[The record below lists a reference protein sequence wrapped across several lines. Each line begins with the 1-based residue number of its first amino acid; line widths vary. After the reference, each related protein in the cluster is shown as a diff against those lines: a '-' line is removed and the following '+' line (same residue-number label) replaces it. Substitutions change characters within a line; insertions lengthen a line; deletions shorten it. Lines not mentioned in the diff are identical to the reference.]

1 MPRLLE
7 ADAEFLTL
15 NYDTLAPDKQAEA
28 KDWLQR
34 YKQQQADEGEPLFP
48 AEVTRQVEQENNLRR
63 MFEAPDKIDY
73 DPGYTSADPLHDK
86 MQHANMMFLASRD
99 QKEPA
104 EVASRYDFL
113 LNDYARRKL
122 GASEDVDTAK
132 FYALAQKDMQKVKLR
147 EDTQREGMSAALRG
161 EDGVKAL
168 SAWQAK
174 NADRAKDDAG
184 LFMRGYQQALEQD
197 GEMLPIADRLLPLL
211 EAVASKKEGQ
221 VFDQTKAQE
230 LGNMIEQLAGMK
242 KAQRKSVYRSIAA
255 RIEAAGYDQKGFW
268 SQMLG
273 ELDKGLYRMEGTLGT
288 SAGIASDVATAVA
301 GAQTRI
307 PDTFDGSSV
316 SMPVLSDEEQQAL
329 LRQRDYRERIGN
341 VQQEIMQIVSG
352 ELDPV
357 KPVTGWMNET
367 VETGLIKGPGAVA
380 PFMASSALL
389 GPYGAG
395 LVFTA
400 DFAEQNRR
408 ELVQSGL
415 DADQARKVGAMAAP
429 LQAAVESLSN
439 MVQLGGFTK
448 LQTVLAGFTKPI
460 GGGAGL
466 AVRYVQNAVISLATE
481 FTEEQLQDNFIVPAV
496 QEIVG
501 ALAEDVPEVDWSF
514 FKTRAAEST
523 PELLSALAPMALVFG
538 GAMTNTQ
545 VNLSRDMTGNIDAL
559 KALNYSEAQAV
570 EVVSEKTEDARIA
583 KARSL
588 WASRAG
594 DKVTLESGAKNLAE
608 RMRQLS
614 GDAMAQQRELER
626 RGKLPI
632 LRPLGDGL
640 GRILKWLMTIPS
652 DGSAA
657 TFDSH
662 QEADKARWTWTEDQ
676 LGKVHALTR
685 ETLASMEKNLDV
697 GREVAVEFFPDI
709 RTAQDAVNEGASVE
723 QIKNRVEQGKTLGD
737 ISPDTSFEDAQA
749 IDKAT
754 TEADGFLSSL
764 RILGS
769 SKNEF
774 KDGILRTT
782 IKLWEGANI
791 LTLVEEKLEGDAKA
805 IIMEPK
811 GREWMLSRLR
821 NYEQASGDKLFR
833 ELPDEQL
840 KNEDL
845 VEGWS
850 HLGQSYLVGRST
862 FGEPL
867 QKKAMRRFGRLLMRS
882 GLTGAMNAESSFFAA
897 VASRAQKLSELKQAG
912 KLSDDLVSELEKQL
926 GIDSQ
931 VAHDAAATK
940 EADAIASEAVDTSGY
955 SPETPGPNGETF
967 SVQQLAADFEQ
978 KGKFYRVIHGEAAFQ
993 DVVES
998 GFVRTNASAKVDLGS
1013 SLMERLKARPTAFP
1027 SFSKDH
1033 AAMSYAQSNPNHFI
1047 IVTDDSSL
1055 QPSKSGRHSKG
1066 KTYFPTNEQ
1075 GEHLSSLPADKVD
1088 IFRHVGDGIYQLAF
1102 TRGKVT
1108 SEENPGP
1115 NGETFSTRAVPAD
1128 ASKIVQMP
1136 DGAQFVGPTTF
1147 SIRAYH
1153 GTPHKVDRFRT
1164 DKIGTGEGAQAYGWG
1179 LYFAENRGI
1188 GEYYQRALTDN
1199 TLYFKGRPLL
1209 KNGIMVGSLGD
1220 VELDDWF
1227 YHGSESFDPEES
1239 AQSAEADGRPDIA
1252 AKIRSL
1258 IPDITKGEPGNLY
1271 TVELLPDESEFLDW
1285 DKPLSEQSDK
1295 VDQVNR
1301 VMREITG
1308 QDEYFQGVP
1317 ADMPGSWLYHRF
1329 AKSLAQHQGTTEDFS
1344 SRATLN
1350 EARAASEAL
1359 ARAGIPGIKYLDG
1372 NSRNDGDGTRNYVI
1386 FDENLVRI
1394 LEENGKPVE
1403 TFSMAST
1410 SGAAQNAEPSPGGL
1424 SEAVVNVWGRS
1435 LPIKGETYEVVPW
1448 DDVPNSPFKDFL
1460 QKNGL
1465 PVIRAAGSVW
1475 KIPTY
1480 EAGDILFGPHTE
1492 GNRESAQ
1499 RYPLLGA
1506 WRDLSELALVQDQ
1519 EKLAKLMKYAGYS
1532 WDGDLARQR
1541 WQSARPHITQGK
1553 VWAGLN
1559 VKGYVPSRWEQGDS
1573 TYLYI
1578 YGGKI
1583 AKDEIEP
1590 PHVVKTLWL
1599 KKTEFPDEGITYS
1612 GHSSSG
1618 VSGSFY
1624 PRIAFELSNG
1634 VVVSERIRISDHGQV
1649 SDRAPRRYSI
1659 DLRVFGEDLH
1669 RKAFRKIITENE
1681 PRVWDG
1687 INDLVAEE
1695 WEEQKSQSRPLTGNA
1710 GETFSMAST
1719 SGAAQNAEP
1728 SPGGLSEAEV
1738 PILFGEDNRLTN
1750 LNPQGASWSRIKSE
1764 NPGVQPGQSTVSV
1777 YRATIGKTIRRGD
1790 FVALNPKIAREH
1802 LQALKERGDKGA
1814 RVITQ
1819 EVALKDLLMA
1829 NDATEFVFAPE
1840 SSRAATDTFSLRPG
1854 DFAARMEAKFSLF
1867 QAKPELRLAIAQV
1880 AKERAL
1886 RLGAEW
1892 IAKGDVIRSA
1902 KDIGKEARMREA
1914 LAYEARM
1921 NEYLDGLSENARQT
1935 LEFEPS
1941 ALEDDPL
1948 VAAML
1953 DFGKLMSFTTAKKSG
1968 KVEAKS
1974 GDYDGQPWLPPAWFS
1989 KGAGIMPDQMA
2000 QAMFDAGMLPD
2011 AYTGTLWSEL
2021 EKRIE
2026 ATRKDKAA
2034 HREAVQAYK
2043 AAEKYARDAS
2053 RAEADQWAENAKK
2066 QAGSPKAQRD
2076 MLKAALRTLDG
2087 ILAAAPPEVRAR
2099 VGGYVK
2105 LAGLATDEAMLQEIE
2120 RRIDKLNVELEKYLK
2135 KEYRQQIAKFFKKY
2149 APKKDDKGRI
2159 TSNITADAA
2168 EDIGFAFDF
2177 ASLDDANQEKE
2188 MAALEKTLEESE
2200 DSTEIQD
2207 AIGKIAIVQLFY
2219 KLEER
2224 ESSELEAAAMWLKD
2238 VGGGAREAR
2247 KIIDAARAEAVKE
2260 AKNEA
2265 KKDASNGK
2273 LSSLPDAEN
2282 VEADVRSSTF
2292 KRFTN
2297 DVKGFLNSAL
2307 FTFGQQLE
2315 IVFGQDSKIT
2325 TEFHRRAVRAANDST
2340 DIKRDIEA
2348 RRAEFVAKLF
2358 GTKSRIQQ
2366 AGRMGALTVPT
2377 ASGVMI
2383 EAGGKTT
2390 TIDVPAEIV
2399 LRIIEGSANL
2409 KALGFTNKEASTLA
2423 DAWADNEALPAKR
2436 QKRIF
2441 KIERRSDGKN
2451 TELTMS
2457 QDEAIQYFLWSNQKA
2472 SREQMERDGWSKES
2486 FQQLN
2491 AFLSDDAKALAG
2503 FFADEYARLGR
2514 LIEPVY
2520 RRMFHAP
2527 FPRVTNYSPIFRD
2540 ISSADSII
2548 DINQQGHGSGVS
2560 SGFILAR
2567 NKNARSAMRRTSAIS
2582 AFMQH
2587 AESAAHWVSHVEL
2600 VRDLRSV
2607 LIDKEVQNAIRSNGR
2622 TAAANGIKK
2631 RVMQLE
2637 NQGKVGTAGIAELD
2651 SWGSRLIQARAFK
2664 GLSWRISPVI
2674 KQTSA
2679 YFNPLLADVPAW
2691 DYMRGTARL
2700 LRGKLEVSAMWKRP
2714 DIQRRIVM
2722 GFSAEAKIAMD
2733 RLGYT
2738 GSTLLAA
2745 MGKGM
2750 MPMSLVDAGWTTAG
2764 AAIAFDYYRRI
2775 NLKSMDETLAENAA
2789 LDQLEMMIAESAQP
2803 GDAVNRSLIEGIQNP
2818 WLKSLWMFAGE
2829 QRKTLAIEIMALRRL
2844 ATGKSKNKVL
2854 DVQRAVVAHVV
2865 MATTTQL
2872 MAGVLSLLMGDDD
2885 DREREWSVEEWAAA
2899 IAAGPINGLFL
2910 LGDAIDY
2917 AGRRLFGLH
2926 AFEPSTAIGQA
2937 VKTVSSTPG
2946 NLDKV
2951 INGEPEEQRKAF
2963 LRLGEAVGQ
2972 AAALVG
2978 PGNPFTAADVILGNP
2993 LKEAEKILSNAA
3005 D

>member
-1 MPRLLE
+1 MPKILE
-7 ADAEFLTL
+7 SEALALAQNIDTLSDAEKPLALDILKRYQEQQWDNGEPEWPTQARSQEEGDARFRSMFEDLKNVDKAAPSLADAIQYSD
-15 NYDTLAPDKQAEA
+15 NPDADRARVASIAYLSRVYGKP
-28 KDWLQR
+28 
-34 YKQQQADEGEPLFP
+34 ADEIGSSLDLYRNDYT
-48 AEVTRQVEQENNLRR
+48 TRRGQKGTDDLG
-63 MFEAPDKIDY
+63 FYK
-73 DPGYTSADPLHDK
+73 
-86 MQHANMMFLASRD
+86 LAA
-99 QKEPA
+99 A
-104 EVASRYDFL
+104 EVA
-113 LNDYARRKL
+113 AMKRK
-122 GASEDVDTAK
+122 EDTA
-132 FYALAQKDMQKVKLR
+132 L
-147 EDTQREGMSAALRG
+147 EGAKAALRG
-161 EDGVKAL
+161 EDVIASL
-168 SAWQAK
+168 QAWQAK
-174 NADRAKDDAG
+174 NLDRIPDSTEFTKGYLKAKEGAG
-184 LFMRGYQQALEQD
+184 DY
-197 GEMLPIADRLLPLL
+197 LPIADELLKLMESGTGKSTRPFDSAAANRLDEIAGELATMKPR
-211 EAVASKKEGQ
+211 ERKE
-221 VFDQTKAQE
+221 
-230 LGNMIEQLAGMK
+230 
-242 KAQRKSVYRSIAA
+242 VYASIAA
-255 RIEAAGYDQKGFW
+255 RVEAAGYDQKGFW

-273 ELDKGLYRMEGTLGT
+273 QIDQGLFRMSQTVPQGMGSVLGTIGEFVGGEDTVYDREFRDRLAKERGEETTAEMKLRQEKLGEVQSEVAQIISGTVDPVRPTLGWLN
-288 SAGIASDVATAVA
+288 D
-301 GAQTRI
+301 
-307 PDTFDGSSV
+307 
-316 SMPVLSDEEQQAL
+316 
-329 LRQRDYRERIGN
+329 
-341 VQQEIMQIVSG
+341 
-352 ELDPV
+352 
-357 KPVTGWMNET
+357 T
-367 VETGLIKGPGAVA
+367 VETGLIKGPGAVL
-380 PFMASSALL
+380 PFMTASAAL

-408 ELVQSGL
+408 DLVASGL
-415 DADQARKVGAMAAP
+415 DRDDAARIGMMAAP

-439 MVQLGGFTK
+439 AFQLGRFTK

-466 AVRYVQNAVISLATE
+466 AVRYAQNAGISLATE

-501 ALAEDVPEVDWSF
+501 ALTEDVPEVDWSF

-523 PELLSALAPMALVFG
+523 PELLSVLAPMALVFG
-538 GAMTNTQ
+538 GVMTNAQ
-545 VNLSRDMTGNIDAL
+545 ANLSRDMTGNIDAL

-632 LRPLGDGL
+632 LRPMADG
-640 GRILKWLMTIPS
+640 KWLMTIPS

-685 ETLASMEKNLDV
+685 ETLASMEKNLNV

-723 QIKNRVEQGKTLGD
+723 QIKNRVEQGKALGD

-782 IKLWEGANI
+782 IKLWEGSNI

-805 IIMEPK
+805 LIMEPK

-821 NYEQASGDKLFR
+821 SYEQASGDKLFR

-845 VEGWS
+845 VEAWS

-897 VASRAQKLSELKQAG
+897 VASRAQKLGELKQAG
-912 KLSDDLVSELEKQL
+912 KLSGDLVSELEKQL

-931 VAHDAAATK
+931 VSHDAAAAK

-955 SPETPGPNGETF
+955 SPENPGPNGETFSISSKELRVKIEVSPDSTTLGNLGITEGFHANHGGEVVPDFAPRASKQGRKGQYVGFYLGPAINEVSQYGQNVSTFPLNPNTPVKVLRRPGQVERITPEMAAAWRAEGFSVVVGPAIIPSKIEIATLSANVLNTPGPNGETF
-967 SVQQLAADFEQ
+967 SVREMDAEYMAA
-978 KGKFYRVIHGEAAFQ
+978 
-993 DVVES
+993 VES
-998 GFVRTNASAKVDLGS
+998 GDVAKQQAMVDEAAKAAGYLPHADFRDAHRAPSGPAGADEEVRNGDADASLVQVARGVHNQPDNYFDPRVGPRYYSYQDKAG
-1013 SLMERLKARPTAFP
+1013 MEAFKAIR
-1027 SFSKDH
+1027 
-1033 AAMSYAQSNPNHFI
+1033 AAM
-1047 IVTDDSSL
+1047 
-1055 QPSKSGRHSKG
+1055 
-1066 KTYFPTNEQ
+1066 
-1075 GEHLSSLPADKVD
+1075 DK
-1088 IFRHVGDGIYQLAF
+1088 IQ
-1102 TRGKVT
+1102 RGKKAMVT
-1108 SEENPGP
+1108 V
-1115 NGETFSTRAVPAD
+1115 FRAVPIDIKGARLENRDWVTPSKTYAIDHGESRFGEDEYRIVEEAIPAENLFWDGNDIREWGKDDSQSYFYKNTANNIKSAD
-1128 ASKIVQMP
+1128 PVTRDESGKIVPLSQRFNP
-1136 DGAQFVGPTTF
+1136 ADNRITF
-1147 SIRAYH
+1147 SIR
-1153 GTPHKVDRFRT
+1153 
-1164 DKIGTGEGAQAYGWG
+1164 
-1179 LYFAENRGI
+1179 
-1188 GEYYQRALTDN
+1188 
-1199 TLYFKGRPLL
+1199 
-1209 KNGIMVGSLGD
+1209 
-1220 VELDDWF
+1220 
-1227 YHGSESFDPEES
+1227 
-1239 AQSAEADGRPDIA
+1239 
-1252 AKIRSL
+1252 
-1258 IPDITKGEPGNLY
+1258 
-1271 TVELLPDESEFLDW
+1271 
-1285 DKPLSEQSDK
+1285 
-1295 VDQVNR
+1295 
-1301 VMREITG
+1301 
-1308 QDEYFQGVP
+1308 
-1317 ADMPGSWLYHRF
+1317 
-1329 AKSLAQHQGTTEDFS
+1329 
-1344 SRATLN
+1344 
-1350 EARAASEAL
+1350 
-1359 ARAGIPGIKYLDG
+1359 
-1372 NSRNDGDGTRNYVI
+1372 
-1386 FDENLVRI
+1386 
-1394 LEENGKPVE
+1394 
-1403 TFSMAST
+1403 
-1410 SGAAQNAEPSPGGL
+1410 
-1424 SEAVVNVWGRS
+1424 
-1435 LPIKGETYEVVPW
+1435 
-1448 DDVPNSPFKDFL
+1448 
-1460 QKNGL
+1460 
-1465 PVIRAAGSVW
+1465 
-1475 KIPTY
+1475 
-1480 EAGDILFGPHTE
+1480 
-1492 GNRESAQ
+1492 
-1499 RYPLLGA
+1499 
-1506 WRDLSELALVQDQ
+1506 
-1519 EKLAKLMKYAGYS
+1519 
-1532 WDGDLARQR
+1532 
-1541 WQSARPHITQGK
+1541 
-1553 VWAGLN
+1553 
-1559 VKGYVPSRWEQGDS
+1559 
-1573 TYLYI
+1573 
-1578 YGGKI
+1578 
-1583 AKDEIEP
+1583 
-1590 PHVVKTLWL
+1590 
-1599 KKTEFPDEGITYS
+1599 
-1612 GHSSSG
+1612 
-1618 VSGSFY
+1618 
-1624 PRIAFELSNG
+1624 
-1634 VVVSERIRISDHGQV
+1634 
-1649 SDRAPRRYSI
+1649 
-1659 DLRVFGEDLH
+1659 
-1669 RKAFRKIITENE
+1669 
-1681 PRVWDG
+1681 
-1687 INDLVAEE
+1687 
-1695 WEEQKSQSRPLTGNA
+1695 
-1710 GETFSMAST
+1710 
-1719 SGAAQNAEP
+1719 
-1728 SPGGLSEAEV
+1728 
-1738 PILFGEDNRLTN
+1738 
-1750 LNPQGASWSRIKSE
+1750 
-1764 NPGVQPGQSTVSV
+1764 
-1777 YRATIGKTIRRGD
+1777 
-1790 FVALNPKIAREH
+1790 
-1802 LQALKERGDKGA
+1802 
-1814 RVITQ
+1814 
-1819 EVALKDLLMA
+1819 
-1829 NDATEFVFAPE
+1829 
-1840 SSRAATDTFSLRPG
+1840 PG
-1854 DFAARMEAKFSLF
+1854 DFSARMEAKFSLF

-1880 AKERAL
+1880 AKERVLQQSVKINEA
-1886 RLGAEW
+1886 
-1892 IAKGDVIRSA
+1892 IAKQDAATRALQEAETAFAEEMASLRADYEADEKAIRDERDTELKGVAADKGTELDRERIRRDADKKLARVRLEYERNQKEIEA
-1902 KDIGKEARMREA
+1902 KKAANDAKLNKSETAADREA
-1914 LAYEARM
+1914 LKAIVRA
-1921 NEYLDGLSENARQT
+1921 LDG
-1935 LEFEPS
+1935 
-1941 ALEDDPL
+1941 ALAVVPP
-1948 VAAML
+1948 VVRASVGGYFQAA
-1953 DFGKLMSFTTAKKSG
+1953 KITTS
-1968 KVEAKS
+1968 
-1974 GDYDGQPWLPPAWFS
+1974 
-1989 KGAGIMPDQMA
+1989 
-2000 QAMFDAGMLPD
+2000 AGML
-2011 AYTGTLWSEL
+2011 
-2021 EKRIE
+2021 K
-2026 ATRKDKAA
+2026 
-2034 HREAVQAYK
+2034 
-2043 AAEKYARDAS
+2043 
-2053 RAEADQWAENAKK
+2053 WAE
-2066 QAGSPKAQRD
+2066 
-2076 MLKAALRTLDG
+2076 T
-2087 ILAAAPPEVRAR
+2087 
-2099 VGGYVK
+2099 
-2105 LAGLATDEAMLQEIE
+2105 
-2120 RRIDKLNVELEKYLK
+2120 RIDKLNVELEKYLK
-2135 KEYRQQIAKFFKKY
+2135 KEYRQQIAKLFKRY

-2307 FTFGQQLE
+2307 FTLGQQLE
-2315 IVFGQDSKIT
+2315 IVFGQDSRIT

-2348 RRAEFVAKLF
+2348 RRLAFVEKLF
-2358 GTKSRIQQ
+2358 GTTSRIKQ

-2390 TIDVPAEIV
+2390 TIEVPAEIV
-2399 LRIIEGSANL
+2399 LRIIEGTADL
-2409 KALGFTNKEASTLA
+2409 KALGFTSKEASTLA
-2423 DAWADNEALPAKR
+2423 DAWADNEALPVKR
-2436 QKRIF
+2436 QKRVF
-2441 KIERRSDGKN
+2441 KIERRSDGKK

-2472 SREQMERDGWSKES
+2472 SREQMEHDGWSKES

-2548 DINQQGHGSGVS
+2548 DIDQQGHGSGVS

-2567 NKNARSAMRRTSAIS
+2567 NKNARSALRRTSAIS

-2587 AESAAHWVSHVEL
+2587 AQSAAHWIAHVEL

-2637 NQGKVGTAGIAELD
+2637 NQGKVGAAGIAELD
-2651 SWGSRLIQARAFK
+2651 SWGSRLLQARAFK
-2664 GLSWRISPVI
+2664 GLAWRISPVM
-2674 KQTSA
+2674 KQASA

-2700 LRGKLEVSAMWKRP
+2700 LSGQLDVSAMWNSP
-2714 DIQRRIVM
+2714 DIQRRIEM
-2722 GFSAEAKIAMD
+2722 GFSAESRIAMD
-2733 RLGYT
+2733 KLGYT

-2750 MPMSLVDAGWTTAG
+2750 LPMTLMDAGWTTAG
-2764 AAIAFDYYRRI
+2764 AAIAFDYYRR
-2775 NLKSMDETLAENAA
+2775 NNVKSGMNEAQAESAA
-2789 LDQLEMMIAESAQP
+2789 LDQLEMMIAQSAQP
-2803 GDAVNRSLIEGIQNP
+2803 ADAVNRSLIEGIQNP
-2818 WLKSLWMFAGE
+2818 WLKSMWMFASE
-2829 QRKTLAIEIMALRRL
+2829 SRKTLAIEIMALRRL
-2844 ATGKSKNKVL
+2844 ATGKSKNKAL

-2910 LGDAIDY
+2910 FGDAVDY
-2917 AGRRLFGLH
+2917 VGRRLFGLH

-2937 VKTVSSTPG
+2937 VKTVSNAPG

-2972 AAALVG
+2972 AASLVG
-2978 PGNPFTAADVILGNP
+2978 PGNPFTATDVILGNP
-2993 LKEAEKILSNAA
+2993 LKDAEKILTRLT